1 MVTDLP
7 DYTKREV
14 LVIDIT
20 DFPQEVMVDHRK
32 IFGVALKTPTEL
44 NCLPSS
50 IENIVRINH
59 EQIKGLALKDPT
71 VPLAIPVSWEGPYL
85 AYEPCLDAWKTQIV
99 DWAAGT
105 LDVNIKSITGTVIG
119 AIDLAK
125 VLGATLAHSNPV
137 ISRLTDGA
145 AFIDPRDVSDR
156 AARLLGIIYGDKGQ
170 LAQRTTSLDAYVA
183 LRYSGA
189 EIDPRDIRALT
200 VTDIVT
206 AKQSDETLL
215 KATVTQA
222 SKDRT
227 VTGTVTA
234 EQTDQTKLKA
244 TVTQAAKDRT
254 VTGTVTAEQATAASL
269 KGTVYQSD
277 ETLLK
282 ATVTQASKDRT
293 ISDITKTTT
302 IVSIQAT
309 AANNTII
316 QTPTAGKKIRVKLI
330 DVWNNGT
337 AAITV
342 YLRFAAA
349 GTARFKKT
357 LNSYTGFIINLI
369 GTNWEGSADEALIIN
384 LSAAGTVDV
393 TVMKDEV

>member
-7 DYTKREV
+7 DYEKKIIIVTPPGEYPAV
-14 LVIDIT
+14 V
-20 DFPQEVMVDHRK
+20 QVDLRK
-32 IFGVALKTPTEL
+32 ILGVDLISPTITG
-44 NCLPSS
+44 CVPTS
-50 IENIVRINH
+50 IENEAIAYDAANDWFKQYIENPAIAYNSVTDRFKVDI
-59 EQIKGLALKDPT
+59 EAL
-71 VPLAIPVSWEGPYL
+71 
-85 AYEPCLDAWKTQIV
+85 
-99 DWAAGT
+99 T
-105 LDVNIKSITGTVIG
+105 LG
-119 AIDLAK
+119 
-125 VLGATLAHSNPV
+125 
-137 ISRLTDGA
+137 
-145 AFIDPRDVSDR
+145 
-156 AARLLGIIYGDKGQ
+156 
-170 LAQRTTSLDAYVA
+170 
-183 LRYSGA
+183 
-189 EIDPRDIRALT
+189 ALT
-200 VTDIVT
+200 VI
-206 AKQSDETLL
+206 QSDETLL

-222 SKDRT
+222 AKDRT

-234 EQTDQTKLKA
+234 EQSDQTKLKA

-282 ATVTQASKDRT
+282 ATVTQAAKDRT

-302 IVSIQAT
+302 IVSITAT

-316 QTPTAGKKIRVKLI
+316 QTPAGGKKIRVKLI

-357 LNSYTGFIINLI
+357 LAANAGFIINLI
-369 GTNWEGSADEALIIN
+369 GTNWEGAADEVLYIN
-384 LSAAGTVDV
+384 LSAIGTVDV